1 MFIIS
6 ISDILNTIQLRG
18 RVYQIKKKKK
28 KRITAFF
35 TIGDCEVYVH
45 TAMGM
50 YYGHL
55 DLKRLHL

>member
-28 KRITAFF
+28 QRELQPFLLSEIVKCMCIQQWVC
-35 TIGDCEVYVH
+35 I
-45 TAMGM
+45 MGIWI
-50 YYGHL
+50 
-55 DLKRLHL
+55 